1 MNQFTESHLKAW
13 KKDYLNL
20 INNKRFKLNDDN
32 VWMLGKTNGVICFF
46 IDQEIAYIC
55 YSKSIYQTLKDILNT
70 KRNNELVK
78 LIMIHDLGMSE
89 KKINKKMSLSITNK
103 IKKIINNFEF
113 SLIKISSNYIDNITN
128 AFIVIADPTYNGQ
141 TSRLNKILDDLPEKK
156 TDL

>member
-156 TDL
+156 N